1 MSISPALTQFC
12 TTGITVGT
20 VHALNRAGSC
30 LVL

>member
-20 VHALNRAGSC
+20 LNALNGAGSR